1 MSGALILTTMQRR
14 AHLNHSLRPEG
25 AARCSSSSWLAYEVS
40 TRPPN
45 FLDPDT
51 DVSAYSQ
58 LSLTETRRQPPVTE
72 HKQAHGVGI
81 CRPSR
86 LGRADVR
93 DRRRVLCSHGRSL
106 PANDARVLL
115 SRCVMHGPSR
125 PWSRSFCARELEGG
139 RPYACADSWCSKG
152 VDVLSGWSLR
162 CSHLTAIFIL
172 SPVRSSSS
180 SFSPPFPLLSVA
192 HPDNPI
198 FRAPGSPFS
207 GRHRLRMS
215 SPRNQ
220 YFQPLAEW
228 SIDDVPDQSGKVFL
242 ITGGTSGLGTSDAD
256 FGRDARHLGTQ
267 PTFSIRARRVCY
279 G

>member
-1 MSGALILTTMQRR
+1 MSVAGVECCVLMGGASPRSVSP
-14 AHLNHSLRPEG
+14 A
-25 AARCSSSSWLAYEVS
+25 SSSHCVMY
-40 TRPPN
+40 
-45 FLDPDT
+45 
-51 DVSAYSQ
+51 
-58 LSLTETRRQPPVTE
+58 
-72 HKQAHGVGI
+72 G
-81 CRPSR
+81 
-86 LGRADVR
+86 
-93 DRRRVLCSHGRSL
+93 
-106 PANDARVLL
+106 L
-115 SRCVMHGPSR
+115 SRPCL
-125 PWSRSFCARELEGG
+125 RSFCARELEGG
-139 RPYACADSWCSKG
+139 RPYACAPSWYSKG
-152 VDVLSGWSLR
+152 PVDVLSRWSLR
-162 CSHLTAIFIL
+162 CTHLTAVFIL

-192 HPDNPI
+192 HPHNPI

-207 GRHRLRMS
+207 GRHRLRMP